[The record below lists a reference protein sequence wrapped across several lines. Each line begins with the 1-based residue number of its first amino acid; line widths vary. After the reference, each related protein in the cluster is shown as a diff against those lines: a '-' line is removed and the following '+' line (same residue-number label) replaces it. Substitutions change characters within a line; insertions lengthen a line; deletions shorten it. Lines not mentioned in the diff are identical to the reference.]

1 MARTTATTQPTAPV
15 AAPVKAPTKMELAA
29 PIYEQILAMS
39 AEQLG
44 GKTPRRMFMDR
55 CAAELGMGAAG
66 ANTYFQN
73 LKNEKNGEGRYKYAP
88 ASQAAANTPAPAAQG
103 SDAPS
108 DVAQELKQLR
118 TQVSTL
124 NRTVKQVLKAVAA
137 PAHA

>member
-1 MARTTATTQPTAPV
+1 MARIATTQPAT
-15 AAPVKAPTKMELAA
+15 PVKAPTKMELAA

-44 GKTPRRMFMDR
+44 GKTPRRVFMDR

-73 LKNEKNGEGRYKYAP
+73 LKNEHAGEGRYKYAP
-88 ASQAAANTPAPAAQG
+88 ASQTAAPAPAGAQSEAG
-103 SDAPS
+103 

-124 NRTVKQVLKAVAA
+124 NRTVKQLVKATA